1 MVRPDAN
8 SSMIGKGRQRA
19 SLALLM
25 FGALA
30 AISMAHARTPRK
42 SAVSKRPPAVATL
55 ATEDVT
61 MVELKDRM
69 PPHWLVVNDVV
80 FTHLIDGRAYIVD
93 ADKGDFLGTVPAG
106 HSHAGIQFSPDGANL
121 LVPATF
127 FSRGSRGER
136 TDVVTWF
143 ALKDLMPGPEVVIPP
158 KRVQALPLLSSI
170 PLSDDG
176 RFMLIY
182 NFTPEQTMTVVDAM
196 AKTVVG
202 EFETPGCALAHMTG
216 PRSFMMQCA
225 DGSLQSAAL
234 DESGKITLGA
244 TTQPL
249 FDREDPA
256 TDKPVRVSTSR
267 WLFITFAGA
276 VTEIDNA
283 SSTPTPG
290 ARWKLTG
297 PGEDAWRPGGLQP
310 YTFHAPSGLLYVL
323 MHEGGPGTH
332 KHPGTEIWVFN
343 VASKQRV
350 ARLPIETPSTAIE
363 ISKDAAPLLYTA
375 LFGSGTVVVR
385 KPADASVLRKIEGLG
400 NDISILQAPPVVPAA
415 EPAK

>member
-1 MVRPDAN
+1 MH
-8 SSMIGKGRQRA
+8 SRQYG
-19 SLALLM
+19 M
-25 FGALA
+25 LA
-30 AISMAHARTPRK
+30 AGIAAIVL
-42 SAVSKRPPAVATL
+42 VSTTACAAPKKAPPAPKVPVL
-55 ATEDVT
+55 AVEDVT
-61 MVELKDRM
+61 MVELKDRI

-80 FTHLIDGRAYIVD
+80 FTHLLDGRAYIVD
-93 ADKGDFLGTVPAG
+93 GDKGEYLGMVPGG
-106 HSHAGIQFSPDGANL
+106 HSHVGVQFTPDGSHL
-121 LVPATF
+121 LMPGTF
-127 FSRGSRGER
+127 FARGSRGER
-136 TDVVTWF
+136 TDVITWF
-143 ALKDLMPGPEVVIPP
+143 ALKDLNPGEEVVIPP
-158 KRVQALPLLSSI
+158 KRVQSLPLLSSI
-170 PLSDDG
+170 PLTDDG

-182 NFTPEQTMTVVDAM
+182 NFTPEQSITVVDAA
-196 AKTVVG
+196 AKSVIG

-216 PRSFMMQCA
+216 PRSFIMQCA
-225 DGSLQSAAL
+225 DGSLQSAVL

-267 WLFITFAGA
+267 WLFITFSGA

-283 SSTPTPG
+283 NGTPTPG

-297 PGEDAWRPGGLQP
+297 AGEDEWRPGGLQP

-323 MHEGGPGTH
+323 MHQGGLGTH
-332 KHPGTEIWVFN
+332 KHPGTEIWVYN

-350 ARLPIETPSTAIE
+350 ARLPIETPATALE
-363 ISKDAAPLLYTA
+363 ISKDADPLLYTA

-400 NDISILQAPPVVPAA
+400 NDISVLQAPPMAPDAG
-415 EPAK
+415 PAK

>member
-1 MVRPDAN
+1 MRSRRFKMLAQ
-8 SSMIGKGRQRA
+8 MLAGGIGV
-19 SLALLM
+19 M
-25 FGALA
+25 ALA
-30 AISMAHARTPRK
+30 TTTACAAPK
-42 SAVSKRPPAVATL
+42 KAPPAPKVPVL
-55 ATEDVT
+55 AIEDVT
-61 MVELKDRM
+61 MVELKDRI
-69 PPHWLVVNDVV
+69 PAHWLVVNDVV
-80 FTHLIDGRAYIVD
+80 FTHLLDGRAYIVD
-93 ADKGDFLGTVPAG
+93 GDKGEYLGMVPGG
-106 HSHAGIQFSPDGANL
+106 HSHVGVQFTPDGSQL
-121 LVPATF
+121 LMPGTF
-127 FSRGSRGER
+127 FARGSRGER
-136 TDVVTWF
+136 TDVITWF
-143 ALKDLMPGPEVVIPP
+143 ALKDLIPGAEVVIPP

-182 NFTPEQTMTVVDAM
+182 NFTPEQSMTVVDAA
-196 AKTVVG
+196 AKSVVG

-225 DGSLQSAAL
+225 DGSLQSGAL

-249 FDREDPA
+249 FEREDPA
-256 TDKPVRVSTSR
+256 SDKPVRISASR
-267 WLFITFAGA
+267 WLFITFGGA
-276 VTEIDNA
+276 VAEVDNA
-283 SSTPTPG
+283 SGTPTPG

-310 YTFHAPSGLLYVL
+310 YTYHAPSGLLYVL
-323 MHEGGPGTH
+323 MHQGGPGTH

-363 ISKDAAPLLYTA
+363 ISKDSDPLLYTA

-400 NDISILQAPPVVPAA
+400 NDISVLQAPPVVPAA
-415 EPAK
+415 GPAQ

>member
-1 MVRPDAN
+1 MH
-8 SSMIGKGRQRA
+8 SRQYG
-19 SLALLM
+19 M
-25 FGALA
+25 LA
-30 AISMAHARTPRK
+30 AGIAAIVL
-42 SAVSKRPPAVATL
+42 VSTTACAAPKKAPPAPKVPVL
-55 ATEDVT
+55 AVEDVT
-61 MVELKDRM
+61 MVELKDRI

-80 FTHLIDGRAYIVD
+80 FTHLLDGRAYIVD
-93 ADKGDFLGTVPAG
+93 GDKGEYLGMVPGG
-106 HSHAGIQFSPDGANL
+106 HSHVGVQFTPDGSHL
-121 LVPATF
+121 LMPGTF
-127 FSRGSRGER
+127 FARGSRGER
-136 TDVVTWF
+136 TDVITWF
-143 ALKDLMPGPEVVIPP
+143 ALKDLNPGEEVVIPP
-158 KRVQALPLLSSI
+158 KRVQSLPLLSSI
-170 PLSDDG
+170 PLTDDG

-182 NFTPEQTMTVVDAM
+182 NFTPEQSITVVDAA
-196 AKTVVG
+196 AKSVIG

-216 PRSFMMQCA
+216 PRSFIMQCA

-267 WLFITFAGA
+267 WLFITFSGA

-283 SSTPTPG
+283 NGTPTPG

-297 PGEDAWRPGGLQP
+297 AGEDAWRPGGLQP

-323 MHEGGPGTH
+323 MHQGGLGTH
-332 KHPGTEIWVFN
+332 KHPGTEIWVYN

-350 ARLPIETPSTAIE
+350 ARLPIETPATALE
-363 ISKDAAPLLYTA
+363 ISKDADPLLYTA

-400 NDISILQAPPVVPAA
+400 NDISVLQAPPMAPDAG
-415 EPAK
+415 PAK

>member
-1 MVRPDAN
+1 MRSRRN
-8 SSMIGKGRQRA
+8 GM
-19 SLALLM
+19 LAA
-25 FGALA
+25 GLA
-30 AISMAHARTPRK
+30 AIGL
-42 SAVSKRPPAVATL
+42 VSTTACAAPKKAPPAPKVPVL
-55 ATEDVT
+55 AVEDVT
-61 MVELKDRM
+61 TVELKDRI

-80 FTHLIDGRAYIVD
+80 FTHLLDGRSYIVD
-93 ADKGDFLGTVPAG
+93 ADKGEYLGMIPGG
-106 HSHAGIQFSPDGANL
+106 HSHIGVQFSPDGSNL
-121 LVPATF
+121 LMPGTF

-158 KRVQALPLLSSI
+158 KRIQSLPLLSSI
-170 PLSDDG
+170 PLTDDG

-182 NFTPEQTMTVVDAM
+182 NFTPEQTMTVVDAV
-196 AKTVVG
+196 AKTLVG

-225 DGSLQSAAL
+225 DGSLQSGTL
-234 DESGKITLGA
+234 DEGGKITLGA
-244 TTQPL
+244 TTDPL

-256 TDKPVRVSTSR
+256 TDKPVRISTSR

-283 SSTPTPG
+283 SGKPTRG

-297 PGEDAWRPGGLQP
+297 AGEESWRPGGLQP
-310 YTFHAPSGLLYVL
+310 YTFHASSGLLYVL

-332 KHPGTEIWVFN
+332 KHPGTEIWVFD
-343 VASKQRV
+343 VAKKQRI
-350 ARLPIETPSTAIE
+350 ARLPIETPATAIE
-363 ISKDAAPLLYTA
+363 ISKDAYPLLYTA

-385 KPADASVLRKIEGLG
+385 KPADAAVLRKIEGLG
-400 NDISILQAPPVVPAA
+400 TDISVLQAPPVLPAA
-415 EPAK
+415 GAAK